1 MAGDDG
7 ASAKIESLNTELADA
22 EIKAAAGDN
31 MYLVRAKFLRDK
43 LAAITIP
50 TQQPEAPAL
59 PQSLRMTALNTAH
72 TEAKQ
77 NYKPEENGTQKF
89 LEGSTQVTVASDNCP
104 TSVSQNLAGA
114 LPHAP
119 SETTQKDDRITIR
132 LPKGMRPR
140 LEAKASAVESSL
152 TAYVQGLIASDLD
165 IPIDEERL
173 QRSRM
178 LGDQIADLTV
188 AINRTGNNI
197 NQISKS
203 AHEGKPCALSRS
215 EITQTLQQHTAAVAA
230 VIKLGGPG

>member
-1 MAGDDG
+1 MVGDD
-7 ASAKIESLNTELADA
+7 AILKHQQ
-22 EIKAAAGDN
+22 AA
-31 MYLVRAKFLRDK
+31 
-43 LAAITIP
+43 T
-50 TQQPEAPAL
+50 L
-59 PQSLRMTALNTAH
+59 PQSMRMAALNILH
-72 TEAKQ
+72 TEAKE
-77 NYKPEENGTQKF
+77 KAESKEKEPRKI
-89 LEGSTQVTVASDNCP
+89 LEGSTQVTVSADNCQ

-119 SETTQKDDRITIR
+119 SEITQKDDRITIR

-152 TAYVQGLIASDLD
+152 TAYVQGLIAADLD
-165 IPIDEERL
+165 VPIDEEKL

-230 VIKLGGPG
+230 VIKLGRPQ